1 MFLSTGG
8 CLKSSQACDK
18 MLGKSGF
25 VSPGRKSTHR
35 RVMSGTFALKKKKKK
50 RWEKMN
56 WPKWFKESEKSVS
69 IASLSVSVLLFSW
82 HVDRFADISY
92 KKMKKK
98 RKKTVT
104 SW

>member
-1 MFLSTGG
+1 
-8 CLKSSQACDK
+8 
-18 MLGKSGF
+18 
-25 VSPGRKSTHR
+25 
-35 RVMSGTFALKKKKKK
+35 
-50 RWEKMN
+50 MN

-69 IASLSVSVLLFSW
+69 IASLSVSVLVFSW